1 MKKLIM
7 VVLLMMPLHL
17 SAVEAT
23 KNEIVKEL
31 VVVMDMDSMMDS
43 MRQHIENSMLNVQ
56 QQLNVTESEKPLFE
70 EYYKNVNKLVLEEVT
85 WEKFEP
91 YMITI
96 YSNHFSE
103 EELKGMIDFY
113 SSDVGQSILKKMP
126 VVMQESMLMSQSM
139 LQRIL
144 PQMQT
149 LTAAFE
155 SELKAHRNK

>member
-7 VVLLMMPLHL
+7 VVLLMMPFHL

-85 WEKFEP
+85 WGKFEP
-91 YMITI
+91 YMISI

>member
-43 MRQHIENSMLNVQ
+43 MRHHIENSMLNVQ

-96 YSNHFSE
+96 YSNYFSE

>member
-7 VVLLMMPLHL
+7 VVLLMMPFHL

-23 KNEIVKEL
+23 KNEIVKKL

-126 VVMQESMLMSQSM
+126 VVMQESML
-139 LQRIL
+139 
-144 PQMQT
+144 
-149 LTAAFE
+149 
-155 SELKAHRNK
+155 

>member
-1 MKKLIM
+1 M
-7 VVLLMMPLHL
+7 VVLLMMPFHL

-91 YMITI
+91 YMISI

-126 VVMQESMLMSQSM
+126 VV
-139 LQRIL
+139 
-144 PQMQT
+144 
-149 LTAAFE
+149 
-155 SELKAHRNK
+155 

>member
-1 MKKLIM
+1 M
-7 VVLLMMPLHL
+7 VVLLMMPFHL

-126 VVMQESMLMSQSM
+126 VVM
-139 LQRIL
+139 
-144 PQMQT
+144 
-149 LTAAFE
+149 
-155 SELKAHRNK
+155 

>member
-1 MKKLIM
+1 MFNSN
-7 VVLLMMPLHL
+7 LMSQNQRSLYL
-17 SAVEAT
+17 
-23 KNEIVKEL
+23 
-31 VVVMDMDSMMDS
+31 
-43 MRQHIENSMLNVQ
+43 
-56 QQLNVTESEKPLFE
+56 
-70 EYYKNVNKLVLEEVT
+70 KNVNKLVLEEVT

-91 YMITI
+91 YMISI

>member
-1 MKKLIM
+1 M
-7 VVLLMMPLHL
+7 VVLLMMPFHL

-126 VVMQESMLMSQSM
+126 VV
-139 LQRIL
+139 
-144 PQMQT
+144 
-149 LTAAFE
+149 
-155 SELKAHRNK
+155 

>member
-7 VVLLMMPLHL
+7 VVLLMMPFHL

-70 EYYKNVNKLVLEEVT
+70 EYYKNVNKL
-85 WEKFEP
+85 
-91 YMITI
+91 
-96 YSNHFSE
+96 
-103 EELKGMIDFY
+103 
-113 SSDVGQSILKKMP
+113 
-126 VVMQESMLMSQSM
+126 
-139 LQRIL
+139 
-144 PQMQT
+144 
-149 LTAAFE
+149 
-155 SELKAHRNK
+155 

>member
-7 VVLLMMPLHL
+7 VVLLMMPFHL

-126 VVMQESMLMSQSM
+126 VVMQESML
-139 LQRIL
+139 
-144 PQMQT
+144 
-149 LTAAFE
+149 
-155 SELKAHRNK
+155 